1 MAGRGEDA
9 EVSGAQVVQ
18 GLAAAI
24 NRSDPSG
31 YAARYAV
38 DAVAHDPCSTVPLRG
53 RAAVEAAT
61 AALVRAVP
69 DLQWRVRGVV
79 DGGTWIAFQ
88 LQMSGINDGPIEL
101 TDADLPPTGRSLAI
115 EAGVFLQLGQDG
127 LIAEAWRYYD
137 ATGVAC
143 QLGLASRASPGRDL
157 RPVDIEA
164 AGASRTR
171 QRETVTDAGARVRP
185 RPGPRW

>member
-1 MAGRGEDA
+1 
-9 EVSGAQVVQ
+9 VSGEQVVR
-18 GLAAAI
+18 GLVAAI

-31 YAARYAV
+31 YAAGYAV
-38 DAVAHDPCSTVPLRG
+38 DAVAHDPCSPEPLRG

-61 AALVRAVP
+61 AALVRAIP

-101 TDADLPPTGRSLAI
+101 PDADLPPTGRSLAI

-127 LIAEAWRYYD
+127 LITEAWRYYD

-143 QLGLASRASPGRDL
+143 QLGLASRASTGRGLPPAD
-157 RPVDIEA
+157 VEA
-164 AGASRTR
+164 AGASRSGHP
-171 QRETVTDAGARVRP
+171 ETVSDAGVRVRP

>member
-1 MAGRGEDA
+1 
-9 EVSGAQVVQ
+9 VSGERVVQ
-18 GLAAAI
+18 ALVAAI

-38 DAVAHDPCSTVPLRG
+38 DAVAHDPCSPVPLSG
-53 RAAVEAAT
+53 RTAVEGAT
-61 AALVRAVP
+61 AALLRAVP
-69 DLQWRVRGVV
+69 DLQWRVRGLV

-88 LQMSGINDGPIEL
+88 LRMSGVNDGPIEL
-101 TDADLPPTGRSLAI
+101 PDADLPPTGRSLAI
-115 EAGVFLQLGQDG
+115 EAGVFLQLGPDG

-157 RPVDIEA
+157 PPADIEA
-164 AGASRTR
+164 AGASRSGH
-171 QRETVTDAGARVRP
+171 REPVTDAGARVRP